1 MSESGPQL
9 IIQLRDSVVQ
19 TLSLRPGVL
28 VIGRIPGSDVVLAHP
43 LVARRHAELR
53 LENGAA
59 LIVDLESAS
68 GTFLGGERLLP
79 SQPALLADGAVVQIG
94 PFALVFRAAV
104 GAADEPPAAVA
115 LPKTALAPAAP
126 PPVDRPRRS
135 YPAAVASGPLSRY
148 LLDLPAIYQEADF
161 LGRFLLIF
169 ESILEPIQQRQD
181 HIGMY
186 FDPRTCPEP
195 FIAWLASWLDLAP
208 AAHLDEARRRRLVSE
223 AMDLYHWRGTRYG
236 LARMIELSTGLPAEV
251 LDEPGKPAVI
261 RVRLRLPAERG
272 IDRASVDDL
281 IRLNKPAHVGYILE
295 VRP

>member
-9 IIQLRDSVVQ
+9 IIQLRESVVQ

-53 LENGAA
+53 LEGGAA
-59 LIVDLESAS
+59 LLVDLESAS

-79 SQPALLADGAVVQIG
+79 SQPALLTDGAVVQIG
-94 PFALVFRAAV
+94 PFALIFRAAA
-104 GAADEPPAAVA
+104 GPAEAAPAPIA
-115 LPKTALAPAAP
+115 LPKTAPARPAAP
-126 PPVDRPRRS
+126 PADRPRPS
-135 YPAAVASGPLSRY
+135 YPAATASGPLSRY

-195 FIAWLASWLDLAP
+195 FIAWLASWLDLVP
-208 AAHLDEARRRRLVSE
+208 SGRIDEARRRRLVGE
-223 AMDLYHWRGTRYG
+223 AMDLYRWRGTRYG
-236 LARMIELSTGLPAEV
+236 LARVIELSTGLSAEV
-251 LDEPGKPAVI
+251 LDEPGQPAVI
-261 RVRLRLPAERG
+261 RVRLRLPAELG
-272 IDRASVDDL
+272 VDRATVDEL
-281 IRLNKPAHVGYILE
+281 IRQNKPAHVGYILE